1 MNNSGRRVAVPSD
14 RSRLTYP
21 SVIVLSSPESFL
33 WQVAV
38 SRYTQRSNC
47 VVWYT
52 SNHLFVCELDLH
64 KTVAFVFRGALAIN
78 YSNQQSL
85 SAAGV
90 RRVLC
95 LVWPATW
102 WVGGSG
108 DATPRRAG
116 AGAFRLPSLCRWD
129 GKLQIL
135 KTISRSRSSNCERF
149 GRYEADTKTLSC
161 RCRLFLLFGQDLLAP
176 IGQQWYQVIGKQKQS
191 IGMTRR
197 VLVRISLVIQAFQLD
212 WTQQWEDLC
221 FVRYAGNVSGEN
233 ATPWRK
239 KSWNRSSLQALQSFP
254 SLSSFPSVS
263 TSLQLHRF
271 TQKSL
276 DWFTRWLML
285 TSQNF
290 LCG

>member
-1 MNNSGRRVAVPSD
+1 MNLNQDIRSVIATCQAGYERYCFTRSLHYESKDFENNVSLREPDMNNSGRRVAVPSD

-95 LVWPATW
+95 LV
-102 WVGGSG
+102 
-108 DATPRRAG
+108 
-116 AGAFRLPSLCRWD
+116 
-129 GKLQIL
+129 
-135 KTISRSRSSNCERF
+135 
-149 GRYEADTKTLSC
+149 
-161 RCRLFLLFGQDLLAP
+161 
-176 IGQQWYQVIGKQKQS
+176 
-191 IGMTRR
+191 
-197 VLVRISLVIQAFQLD
+197 
-212 WTQQWEDLC
+212 
-221 FVRYAGNVSGEN
+221 
-233 ATPWRK
+233 
-239 KSWNRSSLQALQSFP
+239 
-254 SLSSFPSVS
+254 
-263 TSLQLHRF
+263 
-271 TQKSL
+271 
-276 DWFTRWLML
+276 
-285 TSQNF
+285 
-290 LCG
+290 